1 MKKDFKNAAT
11 VNSFIQNS
19 PEKVLEAHVIKATIV
34 QDSNESSEYDNEDE
48 YDNELD
54 EYDNENEEAEA
65 SEKSAE
71 PEQSTKEKTSF
82 DDNNDNTEKQ
92 IEVVEIDSFEVSDK
106 SMRGIIDETY
116 MTYKSIL
123 ETMSLS
129 MISTNNPMQAHQS
142 KVKGLQYHL
151 FNSTFDNL
159 KILKQQQV
167 LLEII
172 NQLIENL
179 ESQKQQNDKTE
190 SID

>member
-19 PEKVLEAHVIKATIV
+19 PDKVLETQVIKATIV
-34 QDSNESSEYDNEDE
+34 QDSNESSEYDNEEE

-71 PEQSTKEKTSF
+71 PDQSTKDKTSF
-82 DDNNDNTEKQ
+82 EDKQ
-92 IEVVEIDSFEVSDK
+92 IEVLEMDSFEVSDK
-106 SMRGIIDETY
+106 SMRGIIDETS

-123 ETMSLS
+123 ETMNLS
-129 MISTNNPMQAHQS
+129 IISTNNPMQAHQS
-142 KVKGLQYHL
+142 KIKGLQYHL

-159 KILKQQQV
+159 KILKQ
-167 LLEII
+167 
-172 NQLIENL
+172 
-179 ESQKQQNDKTE
+179 
-190 SID
+190 